1 MNFYDIKVNKVCIKF
16 DFKKVRNIL
25 DQIEKHIKDNVGPM
39 VSLINE
45 DNSLFCEN
53 YSYTKLIETID
64 RINKEPWILEN
75 RSKHLLIDG
84 IGNLGVIYNGNPE
97 ILVYLSLKAL
107 KTNNNIIFF
116 QSDENRKINNYIINS
131 INTILEKNNY
141 KAVITI
147 EEMENKKDITKYK
160 NYLNTIICIG
170 EIMEYNNL
178 KELVKTDIIYSAYG
192 TLSLYMDDKDLRNTL
207 LDMDEYIFKNNLILD
222 LYKDQDVKD
231 VIQKINEKGESFCA
245 VVFTKDIKK
254 AYYFIENV
262 DSQNVYVNKNP
273 FKNYV
278 FYIDDRKIVK
288 IKNVII

>member
-1 MNFYDIKVNKVCIKF
+1 MNFYDIKGNKVCSKF

-64 RINKEPWILEN
+64 RINKEPWILEK